1 MFGKNSDKTEN
12 TGSKTINLFADGTV
26 IKGDIKTNN
35 DIRIDGVVE
44 GLVYSD
50 AKVVVGPS
58 GKVLG
63 DIMCQ
68 SADISGRVSGVIAVK
83 ELLFLKSTA
92 WVDGDIS
99 TNKLVVEAGAKFN
112 GNCSMGTKL
121 TTNATTTAQQQPAKK
136 LEEVAK

>member
-12 TGSKTINLFADGTV
+12 AGSKTINLFADGTV

-50 AKVVVGPS
+50 AKVVVGAS
-58 GKVLG
+58 GKVVG

-92 WVDGDIS
+92 LVDGDIS

-112 GNCSMGTKL
+112 GNCSMGAKSTA
-121 TTNATTTAQQQPAKK
+121 NATTATEQPTQR

>member
-50 AKVVVGPS
+50 AKVVVGVT

-92 WVDGDIS
+92 LVDGDIS
-99 TNKLVVEAGAKFN
+99 TTKLVVEAGAKFN
-112 GNCSMGTKL
+112 GNCSMGTKP
-121 TTNATTTAQQQPAKK
+121 TTNATAAPQQPAQR
-136 LEEVAK
+136 LEEIAK

>member
-1 MFGKNSDKTEN
+1 MFGKNTEN
-12 TGSKTINLFADGTV
+12 NNTQGSKTINLFADGTV

-35 DIRIDGVVE
+35 DIRIDGIIE
-44 GLVYSD
+44 GLVFSD

-68 SADISGRVSGVIAVK
+68 NADISGKVSGIIAVK
-83 ELLFLKSTA
+83 ELLFLKNTA
-92 WVDGDIS
+92 VVDGDIS

-112 GNCSMGTKL
+112 GNCSMGTKP
-121 TTNATTTAQQQPAKK
+121 TNNATTTAPKPAQQ
-136 LEEVAK
+136 LEEIAK

>member
-1 MFGKNSDKTEN
+1 MFGKNTEN
-12 TGSKTINLFADGTV
+12 NNTQSSKTINLFADGTV

-35 DIRIDGVVE
+35 DIRIDGIIE
-44 GLVYSD
+44 GLVFSD

-68 SADISGRVSGVIAVK
+68 NADISGKVSGIIAVK
-83 ELLFLKSTA
+83 ELLFLKNTA
-92 WVDGDIS
+92 VVDGDIS

-112 GNCSMGTKL
+112 GNCSMGTKP
-121 TTNATTTAQQQPAKK
+121 TNNATTITPKPAQQ

>member
-1 MFGKNSDKTEN
+1 MFGKNAEN
-12 TGSKTINLFADGTV
+12 TANTAGKTLNLFSEGTV

-35 DIRIDGVVE
+35 DIRIDGIIE

-58 GKVLG
+58 GKVIG

-68 SADISGRVSGVIAVK
+68 SADISGKVSGVISVK
-83 ELLFLKSTA
+83 ELLFLKNTA
-92 WVDGDIS
+92 VVEGDIV

-112 GNCSMGTKL
+112 GNCSMGNAKPQP
-121 TTNATTTAQQQPAKK
+121 TNAAAQPKQKI
-136 LEEVAK
+136 EEVVK